1 MKLKVNSEFL
11 FPFLRGF
18 GLGASLIIAIGA
30 QNAFVLRQGLRRE
43 QAVLVAA
50 ICAGCDALLIAL
62 GTAGVGS
69 VIASLPSLARLT
81 SLLGA
86 AFLLYYGA
94 SAFKRA
100 LRPAALDTAAAAAT
114 RSGIVLSTL
123 SVSLLNPHVYLDTV
137 VLVGGLAGQYAAFP
151 RLLFALGA
159 MGASCVWFFGLA
171 LGAARLAPLFR
182 RPTAWRIL
190 DCGVGV
196 VLWTIALG
204 LLRSGLNWVH

>member
-1 MKLKVNSEFL
+1 M
-11 FPFLRGF
+11 FPFLRGL

-30 QNAFVLRQGLRRE
+30 QNAWVLRQGLRRE

-62 GTAGVGS
+62 GAAGVGS
-69 VIASLPSLARLT
+69 AIASLPSLARLT
-81 SLLGA
+81 SLVGA

-94 SAFKRA
+94 AAFLRA
-100 LRPAALDTAAAAAT
+100 LKPAALEAASAPAT
-114 RSGIVLSTL
+114 RGSIALTTL
-123 SVSLLNPHVYLDTV
+123 SVSLLNPHVYLDTI
-137 VLVGGLAGQYAAFP
+137 VLVGGLAGQYAASS

-159 MGASCVWFFGLA
+159 ICASCVWFFGLA

-182 RPTAWRIL
+182 RPAAWRVL
-190 DCGVGV
+190 DCLVGTV
-196 VLWTIALG
+196 MWTIAFG